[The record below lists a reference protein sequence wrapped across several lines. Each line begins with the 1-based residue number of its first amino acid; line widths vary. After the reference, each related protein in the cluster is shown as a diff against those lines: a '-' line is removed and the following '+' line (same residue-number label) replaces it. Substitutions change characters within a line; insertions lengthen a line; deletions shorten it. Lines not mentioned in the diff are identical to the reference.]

1 MCFNLLLKLQ
11 LSNDD
16 KKLVFFYFYSVYV
29 RVELIPLLQQPDLER
44 LGVRYVGE
52 RIMLLNLAKG
62 YESE

>member
-16 KKLVFFYFYSVYV
+16 KKLVCFCLGQGRINSTSTTVW
-29 RVELIPLLQQPDLER
+29 
-44 LGVRYVGE
+44 LGVRHVGE

-62 YESE
+62 Y